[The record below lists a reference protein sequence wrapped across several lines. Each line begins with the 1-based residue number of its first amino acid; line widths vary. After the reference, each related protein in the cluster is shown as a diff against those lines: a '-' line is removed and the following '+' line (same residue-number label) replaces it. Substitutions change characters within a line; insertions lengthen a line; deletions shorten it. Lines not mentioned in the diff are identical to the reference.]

1 MVTSQTEEKDKAEAE
16 AKAKAEAEEE
26 NPDKSGEAEAK
37 VETEEKA
44 EGEEKAE
51 AEEEPKAEAEEKAK
65 TETEAKPVTEAAEE
79 KDKPETEAMV
89 EAEEK
94 TGTETEAK
102 TEAETVEEKDKP
114 EAETK
119 VEAEE
124 KTGTEPEA
132 KPETEAAEEPK
143 AEAEKK
149 DESKEKPEAEA
160 VEETDKPEAKT
171 EAEEKSET
179 EEKTTVPDQSQES
192 AKGGVS
198 ETIQKMTQSPAVL
211 PGESSPSEGRPESG
225 KLTTGT
231 PQGGNLA
238 HISAPSTICAKDI
251 MQKDVAWAG
260 PEESVQQALTK
271 MQQHDSSYI
280 IVGQDGALE
289 GIVSKSDITGATSIY
304 LRPIFAKWHGPGD
317 DATLQIK
324 LKWIMSRP
332 VRTIRPEATLA
343 AIIDNMCRFGGRGL
357 PVADEQGKV
366 HGLVTVFDIF
376 RTLLDTSEDISAVG
390 KTAEAPA
397 LE

>member
-16 AKAKAEAEEE
+16 AKAKAEAAEAKSEPEAEAKVETEKKAEGEEKAKTKTE
-26 NPDKSGEAEAK
+26 AKPETEAVEKNPDKSGEAETKGEEK
-37 VETEEKA
+37 VETEADAKA
-44 EGEEKAE
+44 EGEGE
-51 AEEEPKAEAEEKAK
+51 
-65 TETEAKPVTEAAEE
+65 TETKPEAEAAEE
-79 KDKPETEAMV
+79 KDKPEAEA
-89 EAEEK
+89 
-94 TGTETEAK
+94 
-102 TEAETVEEKDKP
+102 
-114 EAETK
+114 K

-124 KTGTEPEA
+124 KAWTGPEA

-149 DESKEKPEAEA
+149 AKPEVEAKPEAEA

-171 EAEEKSET
+171 EAEEKTET
-179 EEKTTVPDQSQES
+179 EEKTTAPDQSQES

-211 PGESSPSEGRPESG
+211 PGESG
-225 KLTTGT
+225 KTTI
-231 PQGGNLA
+231 A
-238 HISAPSTICAKDI
+238 HISVPSTICAKDV

-332 VRTIRPEATLA
+332 VRTIRPEAPLA
-343 AIIDNMCRFGGRGL
+343 TIIENMYRFGGRGL

-366 HGLVTVFDIF
+366 QGLVTVFDIF
-376 RTLLDTSEDISAVG
+376 RTLLNTSEDVSAVG

>member
-1 MVTSQTEEKDKAEAE
+1 MVTSQTEKKDKAEAE

-44 EGEEKAE
+44 EGEEKA
-51 AEEEPKAEAEEKAK
+51 KAEV
-65 TETEAKPVTEAAEE
+65 ET
-79 KDKPETEAMV
+79 
-89 EAEEK
+89 EEK
-94 TGTETEAK
+94 TETETEAK

-124 KTGTEPEA
+124 KTGTEPET

-160 VEETDKPEAKT
+160 VEEADKPGAKT
-171 EAEEKSET
+171 EAEEKVET
-179 EEKTTVPDQSQES
+179 EKKTTAPDQSQVS
-192 AKGGVS
+192 AKGVVS
-198 ETIQKMTQSPAVL
+198 EAIQKLTQSMTVPTGE
-211 PGESSPSEGRPESG
+211 PGKP
-225 KLTTGT
+225 TMGT
-231 PQGGNLA
+231 LQGGNPA
-238 HISAPSTICAKDI
+238 HISVPSTICAKDI
-251 MQKDVAWAG
+251 MQKDVTWAG

-332 VRTIRPEATLA
+332 VRTIRPDAPLA

-376 RTLLDTSEDISAVG
+376 QTLLNTLNTQS
-390 KTAEAPA
+390 
-397 LE
+397 

>member
-1 MVTSQTEEKDKAEAE
+1 MVTSQTEEKDKAEAAE
-16 AKAKAEAEEE
+16 AKSEPET
-26 NPDKSGEAEAK
+26 EAK
-37 VETEEKA
+37 VEAENKGEEKVKAEADAKA
-44 EGEEKAE
+44 EG
-51 AEEEPKAEAEEKAK
+51 
-65 TETEAKPVTEAAEE
+65 ETEAKP
-79 KDKPETEAMV
+79 
-89 EAEEK
+89 EAE
-94 TGTETEAK
+94 A
-102 TEAETVEEKDKP
+102 VEEKDKP

-124 KTGTEPEA
+124 KAGTEPEA

-149 DESKEKPEAEA
+149 DESKEKTETEPEAKPQTEAEAAEEPKAEAGKKAKPEVEAKPEAEA

-171 EAEEKSET
+171 EAEEKAET
-179 EEKTTVPDQSQES
+179 EEKTTAPDQSQES

-198 ETIQKMTQSPAVL
+198 ETIQKMSQSPAVL
-211 PGESSPSEGRPESG
+211 PGESG
-225 KLTTGT
+225 KPTMGT
-231 PQGGNLA
+231 PQGGNPA
-238 HISAPSTICAKDI
+238 HISVPSTICAKDV

-280 IVGQDGALE
+280 IVGQDEALE

-332 VRTIRPEATLA
+332 VRTIRPEAPLA
-343 AIIDNMCRFGGRGL
+343 AIIENMCRFGGRGL
-357 PVADEQGKV
+357 PAADEQGKV
-366 HGLVTVFDIF
+366 QGLVTVFDIF
-376 RTLLDTSEDISAVG
+376 RTLLNTSEDVSAVG